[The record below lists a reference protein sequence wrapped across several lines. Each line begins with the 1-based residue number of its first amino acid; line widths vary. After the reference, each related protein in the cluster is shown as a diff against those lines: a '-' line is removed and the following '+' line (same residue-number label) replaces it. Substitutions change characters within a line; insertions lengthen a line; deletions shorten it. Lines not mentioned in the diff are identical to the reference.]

1 MGRTVSVDEMADAI
15 NELLEEYSDL
25 ATDGMKSAVQK
36 SAKFV
41 KEEISANAPKRTDA
55 YAKSWTS
62 NSDEGESSLDTFSL
76 ELFENIAFIMAYH
89 ADPQNTPHE
98 PDEWLEQFNT
108 FSIYQILPEIINL
121 WGLNVQQ
128 QVDSKKN
135 LIAVSGK

>member
-1 MGRTVSVDEMADAI
+1 MAVTKTMEVDGIDVTFRASAAVPRLYRLKFGRDIYKDLRSLEKSV
-15 NELLEEYSDL
+15 
-25 ATDGMKSAVQK
+25 G
-36 SAKFV
+36 
-41 KEEISANAPKRTDA
+41 
-55 YAKSWTS
+55 

>member
-1 MGRTVSVDEMADAI
+1 MNYGSNKD
-15 NELLEEYSDL
+15 
-25 ATDGMKSAVQK
+25 DGSGWHFRNLPGECGGAE
-36 SAKFV
+36 ALPP
-41 KEEISANAPKRTDA
+41 EIRTDI
-55 YAKSWTS
+55 YKDLRSLEKSVG
-62 NSDEGESSLDTFSL
+62 NSDEGESSLDTSSL

-89 ADPQNTPHE
+89 ADPQKTPHE
-98 PDEWLEQFNT
+98 PDEWLEQLNT